1 MHAVTGDET
10 MMKIDEIRND
20 VTVRGKSLL
29 VTVAD
34 ILDVMAKRNIAV
46 ATDVAGFAVKQVR
59 LPAEVV
65 DFTEYRERNKVA
77 YSKFSETLVGH
88 TKGLVTELRE
98 VPVQIAD
105 SLKVEEKP
113 VKAAPKKVA
122 AKAPVKKAAARK
134 APAKK
139 AVAKAPVKEETV
151 KKAEEKKPE
160 AA

>member
-1 MHAVTGDET
+1 
-10 MMKIDEIRND
+10 MMKYDEFRSD

-34 ILDVMAKRNIAV
+34 ILEVLTKRNLAV
-46 ATDVAGFAVKQVR
+46 ATDFAGFAVDQVR

-65 DFTEYRERNKVA
+65 DFNEYRERNKVA
-77 YSKFSETLVGH
+77 YSKFSEKMVGH

-98 VPVQIAD
+98 VPSQLAG
-105 SLKVEEKP
+105 SLKVEAKP
-113 VKAAPKKVA
+113 VKAAPKKVVA
-122 AKAPVKKAAARK
+122 K

-139 AVAKAPVKEETV
+139 APAKKAPAKKAAAPKAPVKAEAA
-151 KKAEEKKPE
+151 KKPEAKKPE

>member
-1 MHAVTGDET
+1 
-10 MMKIDEIRND
+10 MKIDEIRND
-20 VTVRGKSLL
+20 VTERGKSLL

-34 ILDVMAKRNIAV
+34 ILEVLAKRNIAV
-46 ATDVAGFAVKQVR
+46 ATDVAGFAVGQVR

-65 DFTEYRERNKVA
+65 DFNEYRERNKAA
-77 YSKFSETLVGH
+77 YSKFGEKIVGH

-98 VPVQIAD
+98 VPTQIAG

-113 VKAAPKKVA
+113 LKKAPKKVV
-122 AKAPVKKAAARK
+122 AKAPARK

-139 AVAKAPVKEETV
+139 APTRKPVVKAPVKEEAA
-151 KKAEEKKPE
+151 KKAEVKKPQ

>member
-1 MHAVTGDET
+1 M
-10 MMKIDEIRND
+10 MMKFDEFTSD

-34 ILDVMAKRNIAV
+34 ILEVLTKD
-46 ATDVAGFAVKQVR
+46 QVR

-65 DFTEYRERNKVA
+65 DFTEYRERNKAA
-77 YSKFSETLVGH
+77 YSKFGEKMVGH

-98 VPVQIAD
+98 VPGALAG

-122 AKAPVKKAAARK
+122 AKAPAKKAAAKK

-139 AVAKAPVKEETV
+139 AAKPKVPVK
-151 KKAEEKKPE
+151 AEAEKKPE

>member
-1 MHAVTGDET
+1 
-10 MMKIDEIRND
+10 MMKYDEFRSD

-34 ILDVMAKRNIAV
+34 ILEVLTKRNLAV
-46 ATDVAGFAVKQVR
+46 AMDFAGFAVDQVR

-65 DFTEYRERNKVA
+65 DFNEYRERNKVA

-98 VPVQIAD
+98 FPGQIAD

-122 AKAPVKKAAARK
+122 AKAPAKK

-139 AVAKAPVKEETV
+139 APAKKAAAPKAPVKQETA
-151 KKAEEKKPE
+151 KKPEEKKPE

>member
-1 MHAVTGDET
+1 M
-10 MMKIDEIRND
+10 MMKFDEFTSD

-34 ILDVMAKRNIAV
+34 ILEVLTKRNLAV
-46 ATDVAGFAVKQVR
+46 ATDVAGFAVDQVR

-65 DFTEYRERNKVA
+65 DFTEYRERNKAA
-77 YSKFSETLVGH
+77 YSKFGEKMVGH

-98 VPVQIAD
+98 VPGALAG

-122 AKAPVKKAAARK
+122 AKAPAKKAAAKK

-139 AVAKAPVKEETV
+139 AAKPKAPVKAEAE
-151 KKAEEKKPE
+151 KKPELKKPE

>member
-1 MHAVTGDET
+1 

-34 ILDVMAKRNIAV
+34 ILDVLARRNIAV
-46 ATDVAGFAVKQVR
+46 ATDVAGFAVNQVR

-65 DFTEYRERNKVA
+65 DFNDYRERNKLA

-88 TKGLVTELRE
+88 TKGFVTELRE
-98 VPVQIAD
+98 FPAQIAG
-105 SLKVEEKP
+105 SLKVEEMP
-113 VKAAPKKVA
+113 VKAAPKKVIA
-122 AKAPVKKAAARK
+122 K
-134 APAKK
+134 APAKKPAAKKAPARK

-151 KKAEEKKPE
+151 KKAEANKPQ